1 VDFSRTRIAAAEHAE
16 PRNRPDP
23 WAQLDVS
30 QRTAVLHG
38 EEPLLIIA
46 GAGTGK
52 TTTLAH
58 RVAHHIAGDVNPAR
72 ILLLTF
78 TRRAATEML
87 RRADA
92 ALRRPPSA
100 ETADSSG
107 TDVPRAQLGG
117 RVWGGTFHSTAAR
130 LLRLHGRDIG
140 LDPGFTILDRS
151 DSEDLMGAVR
161 TQLGF
166 TRTDRRFPQKAT
178 CLDIYSHC
186 VNTRRP
192 LEQALRG
199 SFPWCAE
206 HADDLRALFS
216 GYVDRKA
223 AGAVL
228 DYDDLL
234 VFWHGLLSDPAAGA
248 AVRARFDRVLVDE
261 YQDTNALQ
269 AEILALLCPKGR
281 GLTVVGDDAQSIYA
295 FRGATVRNILD
306 FPESFPG
313 TTVVTLD
320 QNFRSTTP
328 ILEVTNLVIA
338 QSAERYEKHLWTRR
352 TGGERPRLVTC
363 GDEDEQTEFVIT
375 RILAH
380 REEGIALRKQAVLF
394 RASHHSL
401 SLELELGR
409 RNIPYHK
416 YGGLKFME
424 TAHVKD
430 LVALLRMVENPRDET
445 AGMRILQLLPGIGP
459 RGAANLLALVH
470 VSARTAP
477 GSDPQTPPAPGTEP
491 QVPQTPP
498 APGWHEPPPGGAFSA
513 WREARPPQAAAELW
527 PGLVELLCDLS
538 GPDPGPPS
546 VQVERIHEFYAPLVE
561 RLYDSPQA
569 RLADLEQLARLA
581 ERSPDRS
588 RLLADLALDP
598 PSWTGDL
605 AGPPVLDEDY
615 LILST
620 MHSAKGLEWDAV
632 YVIHAADGNIPSDMS
647 TGSVEEI
654 EEERRL
660 LYVALTRAR
669 DWLYVCCPFRYHTV
683 PRRPADPYGYAQVSR
698 FLTPQVRTVML
709 SESVEWHLADTGD
722 TANGGGEPNGRGS
735 RGDGV
740 GRAVTVTDIRAGL
753 KQLW

>member
-1 VDFSRTRIAAAEHAE
+1 MDFTRTRITGAE
-16 PRNRPDP
+16 PRDRPDP

-92 ALRRPPSA
+92 ALTRPPSA
-100 ETADSSG
+100 LTADGSG
-107 TDVPRAQLGG
+107 TDAPRARLGG

-161 TQLGF
+161 TELGF

-199 SFPWCAE
+199 SFPWCTE

-234 VFWHGLLSDPAAGA
+234 VFWHGLLGDPAAGA

-306 FPESFPG
+306 FPEHFPG

-430 LVALLRMVENPRDET
+430 LVALLRMAENPRDET

-459 RGAANLLALVH
+459 RGA
-470 VSARTAP
+470 
-477 GSDPQTPPAPGTEP
+477 
-491 QVPQTPP
+491 
-498 APGWHEPPPGGAFSA
+498 
-513 WREARPPQAAAELW
+513 
-527 PGLVELLCDLS
+527 
-538 GPDPGPPS
+538 
-546 VQVERIHEFYAPLVE
+546 
-561 RLYDSPQA
+561 
-569 RLADLEQLARLA
+569 
-581 ERSPDRS
+581 
-588 RLLADLALDP
+588 
-598 PSWTGDL
+598 
-605 AGPPVLDEDY
+605 
-615 LILST
+615 
-620 MHSAKGLEWDAV
+620 
-632 YVIHAADGNIPSDMS
+632 
-647 TGSVEEI
+647 
-654 EEERRL
+654 
-660 LYVALTRAR
+660 
-669 DWLYVCCPFRYHTV
+669 
-683 PRRPADPYGYAQVSR
+683 
-698 FLTPQVRTVML
+698 
-709 SESVEWHLADTGD
+709 
-722 TANGGGEPNGRGS
+722 
-735 RGDGV
+735 
-740 GRAVTVTDIRAGL
+740 
-753 KQLW
+753 